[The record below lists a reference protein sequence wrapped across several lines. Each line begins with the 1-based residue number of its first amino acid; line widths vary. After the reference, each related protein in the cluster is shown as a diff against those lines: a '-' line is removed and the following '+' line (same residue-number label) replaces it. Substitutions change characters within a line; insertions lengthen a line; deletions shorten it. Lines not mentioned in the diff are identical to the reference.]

1 MNEQDLGD
9 HDRWIELNKQA
20 NRQTNKQTEKSDM
33 TAHL

>member
-20 NRQTNKQTEKSDM
+20 NRQTNKQTDKQQPNGKI
-33 TAHL
+33 